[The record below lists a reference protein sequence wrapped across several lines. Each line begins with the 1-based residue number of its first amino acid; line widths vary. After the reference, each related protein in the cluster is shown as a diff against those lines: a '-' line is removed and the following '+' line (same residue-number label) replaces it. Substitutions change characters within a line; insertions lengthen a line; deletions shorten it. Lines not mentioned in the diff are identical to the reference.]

1 MRGGEHRGTPRLRQ
15 GRRTSSRH
23 DDDEGARA
31 FTLTSA
37 DLARCPIGSLSP
49 SHYREDGTCL
59 CGADND
65 DEEPM

>member
-23 DDDEGARA
+23 DDEGARA
-31 FTLTSA
+31 FTVTSA

-59 CGADND
+59 CDEDN